1 MARQARVIL
10 PDVPVHV
17 IQRGNNRG
25 TIFFGDDDR
34 ARYLEILGPAAKR
47 HGCAVHAYVL
57 MPNHVHL
64 LVTPAGAS
72 TCGALMKEVGQ
83 RYAQHVNRTQG
94 RTGTLWE
101 GRFRSALVQTEDY
114 LLACQRYI
122 ELNPVRARMVRHP
135 RDYPW
140 SSYRANADGRI
151 DPLVTP
157 HACYRGLGRDAVARR
172 DAYQALV
179 RAALA
184 PDLLEAIRAATNSGA
199 VLGDRR
205 FAERIAAKLGRRVTR
220 GRPGRPATAA
230 TEAT

>member
-1 MARQARVIL
+1 MARHARVIL
-10 PDVPVHV
+10 ADVPVHV

-34 ARYLEILGPAAKR
+34 ARYLDILRPAADR
-47 HGCAVHAYVL
+47 HRCAVHAYVL

-64 LVTPAGAS
+64 LLTPASAGA
-72 TCGALMKEVGQ
+72 CGALMKEVGQ

-101 GRFRSALVQTEDY
+101 GRFRSTLVQTEDY

-122 ELNPVRARMVRHP
+122 ELNAVRAGMVRHP

-140 SSYRANADGRI
+140 SSYRAHADGRA
-151 DPLVTP
+151 DPLVAP
-157 HACYRGLGRDAVARR
+157 HACYRGLGRDAATRR
-172 DAYQALV
+172 AAYRALV

-184 PDLLEAIRAATNSGA
+184 PELLDSIRTATNSGA

-220 GRPGRPATAA
+220 GRPGRPAKAT
-230 TEAT
+230 TEAS